1 MELLCKKLSI
11 IKEMNSITNKL
22 FSDVVNEN
30 IDELEESLEKRQALM
45 DQIDEIDCKLSTLN
59 KVENDN
65 TEVISKEIK
74 SQLKDI
80 INMDSEITLLIAKKE
95 REFRRKF
102 TEIDL
107 KIKTGNYDVEE
118 SEKKPKGYFLNT
130 KS

>member
-1 MELLCKKLSI
+1 
-11 IKEMNSITNKL
+11 MNSITNKL